1 MSVRVGI
8 LGAGFIGRI
17 HALDL
22 KRDPRVTLVG
32 VADVVPQAA
41 ARLAAEVETA
51 VCASLAELLDRGAE
65 AVYVCTPNVQHVEP
79 VVTALGAGVHVFSE
93 KPMATSLADA
103 WTIREAARRSRAVYQ
118 LGFNRRF
125 ARVYRFVRRLIDEGR
140 LHPVLGQLK
149 HNRGELQQ
157 PPWTG
162 DPAVTGGYLYETPVH
177 LFDMAR
183 FLLGDVADVQGVA
196 RQTVYRELDGFVL
209 LFRFRNGAAASVT
222 SVAHTSWFF
231 PYERVE
237 LYGPHQT
244 AVTEELERAWF
255 SPGVREQVEG
265 IDCFQM
271 PFEEKWG
278 YVEEDRRFIDA
289 VLGEAPPPVTA
300 EDGYRATELV
310 EAVYRAVRTG
320 ERVALPLPEPG
331 SPSGAEPGESGP
343 GRRAS

>member
-1 MSVRVGI
+1 MSVRVGV
-8 LGAGFIGRI
+8 LGAGFIGRV
-17 HALDL
+17 HALNL
-22 KRDPRVTLVG
+22 RRDPRVELVG
-32 VADVVPQAA
+32 VADVVPRAA
-41 ARLAAEVETA
+41 QRLAAEVETA
-51 VCASLAELLDRGAE
+51 ALGSLADLLDRGVD

-79 VVTALGAGVHVFSE
+79 VVEALRAGVHVFSE
-93 KPMATSLADA
+93 KPMATSLRGA
-103 WTIREAARRSRAVYQ
+103 WEIRQAAAQSRGVYQ

-125 ARVYRFVRRLIDEGR
+125 ARVYRFLKGLIADGR
-140 LHPVLGQLK
+140 LVPLLAQMK
-149 HNRGELQQ
+149 HNRGELAQ

-177 LFDMAR
+177 LFDMGR
-183 FLLGDVADVQGVA
+183 FLFGEVAEISVVA
-196 RQTVYRELDGFVL
+196 RQSVYNELDGFVM
-209 LFRFRNGAAASVT
+209 LFRFASGVAASVT

-237 LYGPHQT
+237 VYGPHQT

-255 SPGVREQVEG
+255 SPEARGQVEA

-289 VLGEAPPPVTA
+289 VLGEAPPAVTA

-310 EAVYRAVRTG
+310 EAVYQAARTG
-320 ERVALPLPEPG
+320 AAVSLPLPQPG
-331 SPSGAEPGESGP
+331 
-343 GRRAS
+343 